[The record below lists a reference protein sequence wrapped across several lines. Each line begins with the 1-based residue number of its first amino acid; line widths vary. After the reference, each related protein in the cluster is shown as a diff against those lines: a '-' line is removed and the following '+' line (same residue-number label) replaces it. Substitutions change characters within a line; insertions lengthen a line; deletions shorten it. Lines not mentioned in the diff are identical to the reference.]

1 MSSATMSLA
10 RAFTR
15 RNKRSVDHQGPQRG
29 ASIKHSVGTI
39 NRSLISLPTELIS
52 TTNVQALNAPDIR
65 NASGSSAVS
74 ISLNYD
80 SSDFSTI
87 DRSFLSNAASD
98 TSSIDS
104 SGPAT
109 PVTPAT
115 DDARSFFDVKQSVPA
130 LPAIVASPGLDT
142 PAIPKRA
149 PSHSK
154 KAHVE
159 LSRKRSIQRMS
170 PPPTTLTKPA
180 VRSSL
185 DMFGVANDP
194 NHPFGKELAQVNEI
208 AEEFGASTRLLDEE
222 EQEIMSKGLY
232 KFGVEDYLDEIAGLY
247 GGVFEDQLGSIAKP
261 WI

>member
-1 MSSATMSLA
+1 MSLA
-10 RAFTR
+10 RAFTKR
-15 RNKRSVDHQGPQRG
+15 TKRSVDQQVPHRG
-29 ASIKHSVGTI
+29 TSVKYPPGTI

-52 TTNVQALNAPDIR
+52 TTNVQALTAPDIR
-65 NASGSSAVS
+65 NISGSSAG
-74 ISLNYD
+74 SLFSGND
-80 SSDFSTI
+80 SDFSTI
-87 DRSFLSNAASD
+87 DRSFLNNAGSD

-115 DDARSFFDVKQSVPA
+115 DEGKSFFDVKQPVPF
-130 LPAIVASPGLDT
+130 LPAVASPPALNT
-142 PAIPKRA
+142 PAIPNRA

-159 LSRKRSIQRMS
+159 LSRKRSIQRLS
-170 PPPTTLTKPA
+170 PPPMSITKPS
-180 VRSSL
+180 VRSSA
-185 DMFGVANDP
+185 DFFGASTDP

-208 AEEFGASTRLLDEE
+208 AEEFGATARLLDEE
-222 EQEIMSKGLY
+222 EQEIMSKGLC

-247 GGVFEDQLGSIAKP
+247 GGIFEGQLGTLAKP

>member
-1 MSSATMSLA
+1 MSLA
-10 RAFTR
+10 RAFTK
-15 RNKRSVDHQGPQRG
+15 RNKRSVDQTPQRG
-29 ASIKHSVGTI
+29 NTVRYVPGTI

-65 NASGSSAVS
+65 SISGSSAGS
-74 ISLNYD
+74 IS
-80 SSDFSTI
+80 SGHESDFSTI
-87 DRSFLSNAASD
+87 DRSFLMSAGSGNSSGTD

-109 PVTPAT
+109 PVTPAA
-115 DDARSFFDVKQSVPA
+115 DDVKSFFDAKNPVPVPA
-130 LPAIVASPGLDT
+130 LAFDA
-142 PAIPKRA
+142 PAIPQRA

-170 PPPTTLTKPA
+170 PPPTSIAKPS
-180 VRSSL
+180 VRTSGEPRGPAI
-185 DMFGVANDP
+185 DAH
-194 NHPFGKELAQVNEI
+194 HPFGKELAQVNEM
-208 AEEFGASTRLLDEE
+208 AEEFGATARLLDDEE
-222 EQEIMSKGLY
+222 REILNKGLC

-247 GGVFEDQLGSIAKP
+247 GGIFEDRLGPMAKP